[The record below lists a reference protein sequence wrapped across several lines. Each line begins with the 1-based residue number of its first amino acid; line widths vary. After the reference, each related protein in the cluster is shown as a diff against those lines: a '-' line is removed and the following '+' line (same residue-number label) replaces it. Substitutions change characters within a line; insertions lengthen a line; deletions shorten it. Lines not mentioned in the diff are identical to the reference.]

1 MAHVD
6 GNHDGRLVAQD
17 SDVSLTGAHR
27 EHNAPRLKRLRSL
40 GRKLVEGR
48 GNMGTLLVQE
58 LRGHKR
64 EHEDVAQVGARPIGT
79 QESLGPNS
87 AVVRPTEVE
96 VFRAGDACVDNLDW
110 TTADGDLVTE
120 LCHRRVHKR
129 YFGRGGAVFRAGI
142 EVQPRQVF
150 FVTIL
155 GICKDGGA
163 TLDEDPKLLLRHVWN

>member
-1 MAHVD
+1 MHEE
-6 GNHDGRLVAQD
+6 R
-17 SDVSLTGAHR
+17 
-27 EHNAPRLKRLRSL
+27 NAPSIEPLPLV
-40 GRKLVEGR
+40 GGKLVEGR
-48 GNMGTLLVQE
+48 GNVRTRVVQE

-64 EHEDVAQVGARPIGT
+64 EHEDVAQVGAWPVGA
-79 QESLGPNS
+79 QEGLGPNS

-96 VFRAGDACVDNLDW
+96 VFRAGDAGVDNLDW

-163 TLDEDPKLLLRHVWN
+163 ALDEDPKLLLRHIWN